1 MFYYALVIGIIA
13 TVVFLILRVKYAGL
27 PGVFAKAG
35 ASVGFLMVGVAA
47 IFDRLQDPFPIIIN
61 QTFNHWSMFI
71 LIGLVFGMLGDVF
84 LDLKFVHLDRAD
96 AYTFAGFG
104 TFMLGHL
111 MYLATIWNTMSFP
124 IWVVFIALVFGAV
137 VSLVIVF
144 GERKLAVKYGKF
156 KAISAVY
163 GGLLAFE
170 VAMCGGTVYSTGLS
184 TGSVLLFAGTVLF
197 LISDLILSGT
207 YFGEN
212 KNTKGYVLANHIT
225 YYAAQYC
232 IASALLFI

>member
-1 MFYYALVIGIIA
+1 MFYYALVIGVIA
-13 TVVFLILRVKYAGL
+13 TVVFLILRVRKAGL
-27 PGVFAKAG
+27 PGAFSKAG
-35 ASVGFLMVGVAA
+35 ASVGFILVALA
-47 IFDRLQDPFPIIIN
+47 AVFDRLQDPSPIIIN
-61 QTFNHWSMFI
+61 QTFNHWSLF
-71 LIGLVFGMLGDVF
+71 LIAGLIFGVLGDIF
-84 LDLKFVHLDRAD
+84 LDLKFVVLDKTD
-96 AYTFAGFG
+96 AFTFAGFG
-104 TFMLGHL
+104 AFMLGHL

-124 IWVVFIALVFGAV
+124 IWTVFIAIAFGAI

-144 GERKLAVKYGKF
+144 GERKMGVKYGKF

-163 GGLLAFE
+163 GGLLAFV
-170 VAMCGGTVYSTGLS
+170 VAMCGGIVYSTNLS
-184 TGSVLLFAGTVLF
+184 TGAVLLFVGSVLF

-212 KNTKGYVLANHIT
+212 KNTRGYVLANHIT